1 MIESTSHVPRFVY
14 GGDRQIGVDVLRFL
28 QQQGAE
34 PLGLLLPE
42 PGQGSHSEELRSI
55 FPYIESRCVWQGR
68 FYRDPAVLEALQSLE
83 LDYIVCIHLPT
94 LIPRSVLSIPKHGV
108 LNSHPAFLPYN
119 RGWHSAVWS
128 ILDGT
133 PFGATLHFMS
143 EVVDAGDI
151 VHQKALEKRPTDTG
165 DTLYKRALALE
176 FDVFREAWP
185 SLASFSYTRTPQ
197 REEIATCRKMKELAY
212 SHLQELDLHA
222 LIRIRD
228 LIDRL
233 RALTTNRVSESA
245 FFTENGTKY
254 RIQISIVKAEER
266 EAQTRSGRPDIG

>member
-1 MIESTSHVPRFVY
+1 
-14 GGDRQIGVDVLRFL
+14 
-28 QQQGAE
+28 
-34 PLGLLLPE
+34 
-42 PGQGSHSEELRSI
+42 
-55 FPYIESRCVWQGR
+55 
-68 FYRDPAVLEALQSLE
+68 
-83 LDYIVCIHLPT
+83 
-94 LIPRSVLSIPKHGV
+94 
-108 LNSHPAFLPYN
+108 
-119 RGWHSAVWS
+119 
-128 ILDGT
+128 
-133 PFGATLHFMS
+133 MS
-143 EVVDAGDI
+143 EVVDAGDNCPPESTS
-151 VHQKALEKRPTDTG
+151 KKRPTDTG

-245 FFTENGTKY
+245 LFY
-254 RIQISIVKAEER
+254 REWNQIPNSNQHR
-266 EAQTRSGRPDIG
+266 QS